1 MKIINHPK
9 STLIQ
14 ACFTVSEICESKKKN
29 IKKKFQNENYKGT
42 LFKKKLQN
50 YNIHKENTRMSYRQG
65 KTQSTR
71 MKYRQGK
78 TQSTVM
84 IRTRAEKTISIK
96 I

>member
-1 MKIINHPK
+1 
-9 STLIQ
+9 
-14 ACFTVSEICESKKKN
+14 
-29 IKKKFQNENYKGT
+29 
-42 LFKKKLQN
+42 
-50 YNIHKENTRMSYRQG
+50 MSYRQG